1 MASEEGERILEEIQ
15 PKESEA
21 KGRRT
26 ITWKLFQN
34 LNKATVDRFMTKIE
48 ELQTSFYLRYGFTY
62 RLRHIINGKVMLW
75 DKNLGGSKT
84 LLTTHATARE
94 WLQKKAD
101 SGLTIDKIKRPNT
114 KWRFTGW
121 VQVEVKAILS
131 NQPLLGAG
139 QLPDWLRNKKACMP

>member
-84 LLTTHATARE
+84 LLTSHAIARE

>member
-1 MASEEGERILEEIQ
+1 
-15 PKESEA
+15 
-21 KGRRT
+21 
-26 ITWKLFQN
+26 
-34 LNKATVDRFMTKIE
+34 
-48 ELQTSFYLRYGFTY
+48 
-62 RLRHIINGKVMLW
+62 MLW

>member
-48 ELQTSFYLRYGFTY
+48 ELQTSFYLRYSFTY

>member
-114 KWRFTGW
+114 TWRFTGW